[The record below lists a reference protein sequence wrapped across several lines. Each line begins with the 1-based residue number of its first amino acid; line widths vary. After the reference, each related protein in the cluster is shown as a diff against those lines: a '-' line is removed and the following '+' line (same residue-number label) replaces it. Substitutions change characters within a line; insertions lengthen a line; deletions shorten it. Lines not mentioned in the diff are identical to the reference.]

1 MEKEFVPYEQALELN
16 YLGFEE
22 KCFGKY
28 YYIRE
33 HKAYNSRKGED
44 VIFGDNN
51 RIILRDTPYSHS
63 YDENEITVCVA
74 PLWQQAFKWILEK
87 HSIYC
92 LILPTITMDWTFKTM
107 TVVSDMIEVPPYSH
121 VHHTDYSTREE
132 AELECLKRLIEMV
145 KDK

>member
-1 MEKEFVPYEQALELN
+1 MEKEFVPYEQALELKV
-16 YLGFEE
+16 LGFNEP
-22 KCFGKY
+22 CLALYWNTGKFY
-28 YYIRE
+28 TTAEYISVFST
-33 HKAYNSRKGED
+33 HQQNQLGDYNLDS
-44 VIFGDNN
+44 
-51 RIILRDTPYSHS
+51 TS
-63 YDENEITVCVA
+63 A
-74 PLWQQAFKWILEK
+74 PMWQQAFKWILEK

-107 TVVSDMIEVPPYSH
+107 TVVSDMIDVPPYSH